1 MPTSTPI
8 KTVSSAPRSSSA
20 TSPSVSSAPFC
31 ADFDIDLGN
40 PLEDVDGFVVHMG
53 ELALGGDTNHLEL
66 HDALD
71 TGAMKPFLYYTVV

>member
-1 MPTSTPI
+1 MHADRGGDAVGRN
-8 KTVSSAPRSSSA
+8 VS
-20 TSPSVSSAPFC
+20 FC